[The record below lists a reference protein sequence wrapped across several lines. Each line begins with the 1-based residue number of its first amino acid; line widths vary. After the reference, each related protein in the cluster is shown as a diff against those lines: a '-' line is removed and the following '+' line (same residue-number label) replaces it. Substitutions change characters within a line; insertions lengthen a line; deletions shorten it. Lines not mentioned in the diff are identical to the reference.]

1 MVNKLNKFLTS
12 SIIISIMMFII
23 GLIFIVYPEVS
34 FETITYIL
42 SVILIING
50 IYFLFEKEVSMF
62 YSGFLTLGIIELLL
76 GIIMLLYPNIIK
88 TLFPIVTGII
98 MITKSTL
105 DLRISMLLCKN
116 GYNNWISI
124 FICSI
129 ISILCGLIII
139 VNPNMGGVALITSI
153 GVIIVL
159 YSISNI
165 IDTIIFKKDIKDITK
180 LLNM

>member
-62 YSGFLTLGIIELLL
+62 YSGF
-76 GIIMLLYPNIIK
+76 
-88 TLFPIVTGII
+88 
-98 MITKSTL
+98 
-105 DLRISMLLCKN
+105 
-116 GYNNWISI
+116 
-124 FICSI
+124 
-129 ISILCGLIII
+129 
-139 VNPNMGGVALITSI
+139 
-153 GVIIVL
+153 
-159 YSISNI
+159 
-165 IDTIIFKKDIKDITK
+165 
-180 LLNM
+180 